1 MKALI
6 LSGGHGTRLR
16 LLVYSALAVII
27 LILHTASAQTVLFDS
42 TSGFFGLESD
52 ARSGFMYLKFELEKS
67 GFSVTDTI
75 SLRGNSVQIDRSDLK
90 RAKTFVIVNPVREF
104 SFSEIDALM
113 NFVNNGGKLLIICD
127 NPRYIGN
134 ANRIAGVFGG
144 KFTSLYIE
152 KVEIPQYGAE
162 LESSVPLQV
171 EDASFTVNVT
181 TWASEW
187 FDIFKIG
194 EEKYYGNYTV
204 FATKK
209 VGKGVVAFLGDKDF
223 MTNENIYA
231 ANNTEFAR
239 LVFEMPVVSESEEP
253 KESEEVMELEISPNE
268 INASLSRKPVIVSV
282 MIRNAGSN
290 QSLKIEVPSYLEG
303 LIVPFENPVN
313 ISSGECK
320 ILRFLIRPSSDYGEV
335 RDYIILRNTV
345 DEEKY
350 IPLRVVWR

>member
-6 LSGGHGTRLR
+6 LSGGHGKRLR
-16 LLVYSALAVII
+16 LLVYSALAMIV
-27 LILHTASAQTVLFDS
+27 LALQVSSAQTVLFDS

-75 SLRGNSVQIDRSDLK
+75 SLRGNSVQIDGSDLK
-90 RAKTFVIVNPVREF
+90 RAKVFVIVNPIREF
-104 SFSEIDALM
+104 SFSEIDALTD
-113 NFVNNGGKLLIICD
+113 FVNNGGKVLIICD
-127 NPRYIGN
+127 DPRYIGN

-152 KVEIPQYGAE
+152 RAEIPQYGAE
-162 LESSVPLQV
+162 LKSSVPLQV

-187 FDIFKIG
+187 LDLFKIG
-194 EEKYYGNYTV
+194 KEKHYENYTV

-209 VGKGVVAFLGDKDF
+209 VGKGVVAFLGDRDF
-223 MTNENIYA
+223 MTNGNIYA

-239 LVFEMPVVSESEEP
+239 LVFEMPVVSESEEA
-253 KESEEVMELEISPNE
+253 KESEEVMKIDMTPNE
-268 INASLSRKPVIVSV
+268 INVSVSEKPSIASVIV
-282 MIRNAGSN
+282 RNVGSN
-290 QSLKIEVPSYLEG
+290 QSLRVEVPSYLEG